1 MVSYPAARGQ
11 SSQIMDTS
19 PPSSGAVSLA
29 QSVFDSIPDPLVV
42 LDPQFRIIAASR
54 AFRSVFGFDAAQSN
68 GNNLFELLGSKWD
81 FPALRQLLNS
91 VAAGETEAFHEAIEH
106 ESLNGNGTTLFSAKR
121 IARPDEPG
129 ATILLTV
136 TDISQRRSI
145 ERDRQGLLDH
155 AEELLRQ
162 QSIMLRE
169 MEHRVA
175 NSLQIIASILLLKAK
190 SVSSEETRQELHDA
204 HKRVLSIAEVQK
216 HLHSTGGLDQ
226 IEVSTYLDKL
236 CSGLARSMVKDQGSV
251 IVKVIAEG
259 GVVPSSVAVSLG
271 LIVTELVINAVKHAF
286 PGDRTDGLILV
297 TYERDDAD
305 WKLVVSDNGV
315 GKSVTDENPGL
326 GITIIGAL
334 AKQLGA
340 KVEESSTDAGL
351 SVSLTHATFTSRMP
365 RAS

>member
-1 MVSYPAARGQ
+1 
-11 SSQIMDTS
+11 MDNS
-19 PPSSGAVSLA
+19 PPSSAGVSLA
-29 QSVFDSIPDPLVV
+29 QAVFDSIPDPLVV
-42 LDPQFRIIAASR
+42 LDHQFRIVAASR
-54 AFRSVFGFDAAQSN
+54 NFRSVFGFDAVHSN
-68 GNNLFELLGSKWD
+68 GDNLFELFGGKWD
-81 FPALRQLLNS
+81 FPELRQLLNS
-91 VAAGETEAFHEAIEH
+91 VAAGKTEVVHEAIEH
-106 ESLNGNGTTLFSAKR
+106 QGPKDNGTTLFSAKR
-121 IARPDEPG
+121 IARPDEPA

-136 TDISQRRSI
+136 TDISKRRSI
-145 ERDRQGLLDH
+145 ERDQQALLDH
-155 AEELLRQ
+155 AEDLLRQ

-204 HKRVLSIAEVQK
+204 HKRVMSIAEVQK

-226 IEVSTYLDKL
+226 IELSTYLDKL
-236 CSGLARSMVKDQGSV
+236 CSGLARSMVKDEGSV
-251 IVKVIAEG
+251 IVKVMAEG

-271 LIVTELVINAVKHAF
+271 LIVTELVINAIKHAF
-286 PGDRTDGLILV
+286 PGERSDGLILV
-297 TYERDDAD
+297 TYERDETD

-315 GKSVTDENPGL
+315 GKSEVIDENPGL

-340 KVEESSTDAGL
+340 KVEMSSTDAGL

>member
-1 MVSYPAARGQ
+1 M
-11 SSQIMDTS
+11 
-19 PPSSGAVSLA
+19 SSGAVSLA
-29 QSVFDSIPDPLVV
+29 QAVFDSIPDPLVV

-54 AFRSVFGFDAAQSN
+54 AFRSAFGFDAAQSSST
-68 GNNLFELLGSKWD
+68 NLFELFGGKWN
-81 FPALRQLLNS
+81 FPELRQLLSS
-91 VAAGETEAFHEAIEH
+91 VAAGETEVVHKAIEH
-106 ESLNGNGTTLFSAKR
+106 QGLKDNGTTCFSAKR

-136 TDISQRRSI
+136 TDISERRSL
-145 ERDRQGLLDH
+145 ERDRQALLDH

-190 SVSSEETRQELHDA
+190 AVSSEETRQELHDA
-204 HKRVLSIAEVQK
+204 HKRVMSIAEVQK

-226 IEVSTYLDKL
+226 IEVSAYLETL
-236 CSGLARSMVKDQGSV
+236 CSGLASSMVRDQGS
-251 IVKVIAEG
+251 IAVKVIAEG
-259 GVVPSSVAVSLG
+259 GAVPSSEAVSLG
-271 LIVTELVINAVKHAF
+271 LIVTELVINAIKHAF
-286 PGDRTDGLILV
+286 PEDRDNGMILV
-297 TYERDDAD
+297 TYERNEAD

-315 GKSVTDENPGL
+315 GKPDLPEQSPGL

-340 KVEESSTDAGL
+340 EVEVSSTDAGL